1 VTSEQNEDVTAIYQ
15 AAIVF
20 GVLGLLALLLRYFVG
35 NDKRP
40 VPDLDGTDFGL
51 LSEVALVPTEEA
63 ANVLVRKLKE
73 NGVRATRSRN
83 APYRVMVFPADV
95 ANARLVLRS

>member
-1 VTSEQNEDVTAIYQ
+1 MIGGVTAIYQ
-15 AAIVF
+15 FLILSIVIGGLVLMLKFVF
-20 GVLGLLALLLRYFVG
+20 G
-35 NDKRP
+35 NDRRP

-51 LSEVALVPTEEA
+51 LSEVAVVPTEEA

-83 APYRVMVFPADV
+83 LPYRVMVFPTDV
-95 ANARLVLRS
+95 ANARLVLRDPT

>member
-1 VTSEQNEDVTAIYQ
+1 MTGFYQTAV
-15 AAIVF
+15 VF
-20 GVLGLLALLLRYFVG
+20 GVIGLLVLVLRYFAG
-35 NDKRP
+35 NDERP

-63 ANVLVRKLKE
+63 ANVLVRKLKA

-95 ANARLVLRS
+95 ANARLVLKS

>member
-1 VTSEQNEDVTAIYQ
+1 VTGFYQ
-15 AAIVF
+15 TVVVF
-20 GVLGLLALLLRYFVG
+20 GVIGLLVLVLRYFAG

-63 ANVLVRKLKE
+63 ANVLVRKLKA

-95 ANARLVLRS
+95 ANARLVLKS

>member
-1 VTSEQNEDVTAIYQ
+1 VAAIYQ
-15 AAIVF
+15 TAIVF
-20 GVLGLLALLLRYFVG
+20 SVLGLLALVLRYFVG

-63 ANVLVRKLKE
+63 ANVLVQKLKA
-73 NGVRATRSRN
+73 NGVKATRSRN

-95 ANARLVLRS
+95 ANARLVLKT

>member
-1 VTSEQNEDVTAIYQ
+1 MTAIYQ
-15 AAIVF
+15 TVVVF
-20 GVLGLLALLLRYFVG
+20 GVIGLLALALRYFVG

-51 LSEVALVPTEEA
+51 LSEVAIVPTEEA
-63 ANVLVRKLKE
+63 ANVLVRKLKT

-95 ANARLVLRS
+95 ANARLVLKT

>member
-1 VTSEQNEDVTAIYQ
+1 VTAIYQ
-15 AAIVF
+15 TLVVF
-20 GVLGLLALLLRYFVG
+20 GVIGLLAWVLRYFVG
-35 NDKRP
+35 NDRRP

-51 LSEVALVPTEEA
+51 LSEVAIVPTEEA
-63 ANVLVRKLKE
+63 ANVLVQKLKA

-95 ANARLVLRS
+95 ANARLVLKS

>member
-1 VTSEQNEDVTAIYQ
+1 MTSEQNEDVTAIYQ
-15 AAIVF
+15 TAIVF

-95 ANARLVLRS
+95 ANARLVLKN

>member
-1 VTSEQNEDVTAIYQ
+1 MTGFYQ
-15 AAIVF
+15 TGIVF
-20 GVLGLLALLLRYFVG
+20 GVLGLLALVLRYFAG

-51 LSEVALVPTEEA
+51 LSEVAVVPTEEA
-63 ANVLVRKLKE
+63 ANVLVQKLKK

>member
-1 VTSEQNEDVTAIYQ
+1 MTGFYQ
-15 AAIVF
+15 TGIVF
-20 GVLGLLALLLRYFVG
+20 GVLGLLALVLRYFAG

-51 LSEVALVPTEEA
+51 LNEVAVVPTEEA
-63 ANVLVRKLKE
+63 AIVLVQKLKR

>member
-1 VTSEQNEDVTAIYQ
+1 MTSEQNEDVTAIYQ
-15 AAIVF
+15 TAIVF

>member
-1 VTSEQNEDVTAIYQ
+1 VTGFYQTAV
-15 AAIVF
+15 VF
-20 GVLGLLALLLRYFVG
+20 GVIGLLVLVLRYFAG

-63 ANVLVRKLKE
+63 ANVLVRKLKA

-95 ANARLVLRS
+95 ANARLVLKS

>member
-1 VTSEQNEDVTAIYQ
+1 MTAIYQ
-15 AAIVF
+15 TVVVF
-20 GVLGLLALLLRYFVG
+20 GVIGLLALALRYFVG

-51 LSEVALVPTEEA
+51 LEEVALVPTDEA
-63 ANVLVRKLKE
+63 ANVLVKKLRD

-95 ANARLVLRS
+95 ANARLVLKT

>member
-1 VTSEQNEDVTAIYQ
+1 MTGFYQTAV
-15 AAIVF
+15 VF
-20 GVLGLLALLLRYFVG
+20 GVLGLLALVLRYFAG

-51 LSEVALVPTEEA
+51 LNEVAVVPTEEA
-63 ANVLVRKLKE
+63 ANVLVQKLKR

>member
-1 VTSEQNEDVTAIYQ
+1 MTGFYQ
-15 AAIVF
+15 TGIVF
-20 GVLGLLALLLRYFVG
+20 GVLALLALVLRYFAG

-51 LSEVALVPTEEA
+51 LNEVAVVPTEEA
-63 ANVLVRKLKE
+63 AIVLVQKLKR

>member
-1 VTSEQNEDVTAIYQ
+1 VTGFYQ
-15 AAIVF
+15 TGIVF
-20 GVLGLLALLLRYFVG
+20 AALGLLALVLRYFAG

-51 LSEVALVPTEEA
+51 LNEVAVVPTEEA
-63 ANVLVRKLKE
+63 ATVLVQKLKR

-95 ANARLVLRS
+95 PNARLVLRS

>member
-1 VTSEQNEDVTAIYQ
+1 MTGFYQ
-15 AAIVF
+15 TLVVF
-20 GVLGLLALLLRYFVG
+20 GVIGLLVLVLRYFAG

-63 ANVLVRKLKE
+63 ANVLVRKLKA

-95 ANARLVLRS
+95 ANARLVLKS

>member
-1 VTSEQNEDVTAIYQ
+1 MTAIYQ
-15 AAIVF
+15 TVVVF
-20 GVLGLLALLLRYFVG
+20 GVIGLLALALRYFVG

-63 ANVLVRKLKE
+63 ANVLVQKLKA
-73 NGVRATRSRN
+73 NGVRATRSRH

-95 ANARLVLRS
+95 ANARLVLKT

>member
-1 VTSEQNEDVTAIYQ
+1 MTGFYQ
-15 AAIVF
+15 TGIVF
-20 GVLGLLALLLRYFVG
+20 GVLGLLALVLRYFAG

-51 LSEVALVPTEEA
+51 LNEVAVVPTEEA
-63 ANVLVRKLKE
+63 AIVLVQKLKR

-95 ANARLVLRS
+95 ANARLVLRT

>member
-1 VTSEQNEDVTAIYQ
+1 MTSEQNEDVTAIYE

>member
-1 VTSEQNEDVTAIYQ
+1 LYQTAV
-15 AAIVF
+15 VF
-20 GVLGLLALLLRYFVG
+20 GVIGLLVLVLRYFAG

-63 ANVLVRKLKE
+63 ANVLVRKLKA

-95 ANARLVLRS
+95 ANARLVLKS

>member
-1 VTSEQNEDVTAIYQ
+1 MTGFYQTAV
-15 AAIVF
+15 VF
-20 GVLGLLALLLRYFVG
+20 GVLGLLALVLRYFAG

-51 LSEVALVPTEEA
+51 LNEVAVVPTEEA
-63 ANVLVRKLKE
+63 AIVLVQKLKR

>member
-15 AAIVF
+15 TAIVF

-73 NGVRATRSRN
+73 NGVRATHSRN

>member
-1 VTSEQNEDVTAIYQ
+1 VTLIYQ
-15 AAIVF
+15 TVVVF
-20 GVLGLLALLLRYFVG
+20 AVLGLLALLLRYFVG

-51 LSEVALVPTEEA
+51 LSEVAIVPTEEA
-63 ANVLVRKLKE
+63 ANVLVRKLKA
-73 NGVRATRSRN
+73 NGVKATRSRN

-95 ANARLVLRS
+95 ANARLVLKT

>member
-1 VTSEQNEDVTAIYQ
+1 MTAIYQ
-15 AAIVF
+15 TVVVF
-20 GVLGLLALLLRYFVG
+20 AVLGLLALVLRYFVG
-35 NDKRP
+35 NDRRA

-51 LSEVALVPTEEA
+51 LSEVAVVPTEQA
-63 ANVLVRKLKE
+63 ANVLVEKLKR

-95 ANARLVLRS
+95 ANARLVLRT

>member
-1 VTSEQNEDVTAIYQ
+1 MTGFYQ
-15 AAIVF
+15 TGIVF
-20 GVLGLLALLLRYFVG
+20 AVLGLLALVLRYFAG

-51 LSEVALVPTEEA
+51 LSEVAVVPTEEA
-63 ANVLVRKLKE
+63 ANVLVQKLKR
-73 NGVRATRSRN
+73 NGVRATRSRH

-95 ANARLVLRS
+95 PNAQLVLRS

>member
-15 AAIVF
+15 TAIVF

>member
-1 VTSEQNEDVTAIYQ
+1 MTGFYQTAV
-15 AAIVF
+15 VF
-20 GVLGLLALLLRYFVG
+20 GVIGLLVLVLRYFAG

-63 ANVLVRKLKE
+63 ANVLVRKLKA

-95 ANARLVLRS
+95 ANARLVLKS

>member
-1 VTSEQNEDVTAIYQ
+1 MTGFYQTAV
-15 AAIVF
+15 VF
-20 GVLGLLALLLRYFVG
+20 GVLGLLALVLRYFAG
-35 NDKRP
+35 NGKRP

-73 NGVRATRSRN
+73 NGVRATRSRH
-83 APYRVMVFPADV
+83 APYRVMVFPGDV
-95 ANARLVLRS
+95 ANARLVLKT